1 MKKEGNKGNIV
12 GLLLNTGLITWALF
26 IVLWWILS
34 LFQEDIL
41 LPGPLKTL
49 QGSMEIVKN
58 GKLFQF
64 AGISLRRVYT
74 GWALG
79 CLVGIPLGVLIGRI
93 DVVRKLFEPFLNF
106 FRFVPGLALITLF
119 LMWFGVGEG
128 AKIVIIFYGTT
139 FTVAVNVI
147 AGILSMDQKRIYAAQ
162 ILGAGE
168 KDLLLTVIW
177 PSVIPYAFTGA
188 RLGLGGAFGSIVAAE
203 MVAAKEGIGYLIY
216 NSRLYFRTDWI
227 IAGVITLGLMGY
239 LSDLIFRKLGNRY
252 LRRFGVREEHTIN

>member
-1 MKKEGNKGNIV
+1 MGSTKKR
-12 GLLLNTGLITWALF
+12 TGIPDMILGTGAVTWILFLF
-26 IVLWWILS
+26 IWWILS

-49 QGSMEIVKN
+49 LGTVEIIKN
-58 GKLFQF
+58 GKLFLF
-64 AGISLRRVYT
+64 AGISFRRVMI
-74 GWALG
+74 GWSLG

-93 DVVRKLFEPFLNF
+93 YFMRKLFEPFLNF

-147 AGILSMDQKRIYAAQ
+147 AGILSMDQSRIYAAA
-162 ILGAGE
+162 ILGADE
-168 KDLLLTVIW
+168 KDILISVIW

-239 LSDLIFRKLGNRY
+239 LSDLVFRKLGNRY
-252 LRRFGVREEHTIN
+252 LRRFGVREEQDLR

>member
-1 MKKEGNKGNIV
+1 MQTVKKNKNIFDLILGTGAV
-12 GLLLNTGLITWALF
+12 TWLLFVL
-26 IVLWWILS
+26 LWWFLS

-41 LPGPLKTL
+41 LPGPLKAL
-49 QGSMEIVKN
+49 QGSVEIITN
-58 GKLFQF
+58 GKLFLF
-64 AGISLRRVYT
+64 AGISFRRVFI
-74 GWALG
+74 GWSLG
-79 CLVGIPLGVLIGRI
+79 CLLGIPFGVLIGRVY
-93 DVVRKLFEPFLNF
+93 VVRKLFEPFLNF

-119 LMWFGVGEG
+119 LLWFGVGEG
-128 AKIVIIFYGTT
+128 AKIVIIFYGTM

-147 AGILSMDQKRIYAAQ
+147 AGILSMDQSRIYAAA
-162 ILGAGE
+162 ILGADE
-168 KDLLLTVIW
+168 KDILLTVIW

-252 LRRFGVREEHTIN
+252 LGKYGVREQQDLS